1 MSDALSGMTDLL
13 GLLPV
18 RASVSTGSVL
28 LAVMLLVV
36 CTLAA
41 VGMRCTTQ
49 ACRRAR
55 AGHDLG
61 VAIPRGFRVSRS
73 QRLRRTGSYHLAY
86 PRWRYAIQDGTR
98 DHRRSGNRVVK
109 SWSVLEVGRWR
120 VASKD
125 VLAMYDLV
133 LSLRAAGVDIA
144 YSRHEQTKLR
154 AIQAR
159 TQDRPRGSSLDGVI
173 AEFANRSTGFEAFC
187 ADLFRGMGYQ
197 TELPGTRGG
206 GFDLRLRRDG
216 TTSIVR
222 CACHPGDRG
231 VGAPAVHKLHGANI
245 VEGADSMI
253 VVSTSSFTPDA
264 VDFAQEA
271 GVDLIDGDRL
281 RAMCHRVWGAALPPS
296 ATPEGSVELSL
307 EELLTGFP
315 IDMRHRSI

>member
-1 MSDALSGMTDLL
+1 MGDALSGWRDLM
-13 GLLPV
+13 GLVPLTATFSP
-18 RASVSTGSVL
+18 ASVL
-28 LAVMLLVV
+28 LAVAGLAVICLVLV
-36 CTLAA
+36 SL
-41 VGMRCTTQ
+41 RCTTR
-49 ACRRAR
+49 ACRRTR
-55 AGHDLG
+55 AGRELG
-61 VAIPRGFRVSRS
+61 VTIPRGFRVGRS
-73 QRLRRTGSYHLAY
+73 QRLRRTGSYHLSY
-86 PRWRYAIQDGTR
+86 PRWRYARQDGTR
-98 DHRRSGNRVVK
+98 DHRRSGNHVVK
-109 SWSVLEVGRWR
+109 SWSVLEVDRWR
-120 VASKD
+120 LTSKD

-133 LSLRAAGVDIA
+133 LRLRAAGVEVA

-159 TQDRPRGSSLDGVI
+159 TQDRGSAAGLDGVI
-173 AEFANRSTGFEAFC
+173 AEFANRPTGFEAFC

-206 GFDLRLRRDG
+206 FDLRLRRDG
-216 TTSIVR
+216 TTSIVG
-222 CACHPGDRG
+222 CACRPSDRG

-253 VVSTSSFTPDA
+253 VVSTGSFTPDA
-264 VDFAQEA
+264 VDFAQHA

-296 ATPEGSVELSL
+296 ASPEGSVELSL